1 MFAAPTL
8 AALAPGCAPSPA
20 AEAAASRKTAATSA
34 QLAIAPKELVERVKA
49 AIAAP
54 PLSVPVEAQEK
65 GIVVTGWKRY
75 RGDFHIAHYWQ
86 DRTRFRIE
94 VVPDWDEP
102 TARSKLTVLAET
114 EQRSAEGQT
123 WDREP
128 RIPRPER
135 AHEALKAI
143 LDNLDRSGG
152 KQ

>member
-1 MFAAPTL
+1 MFAAP
-8 AALAPGCAPSPA
+8 ALAPLATGCAPTPA

-34 QLAIAPKELVERVKA
+34 QLAVPPKELVERVKA
-49 AIAAP
+49 AVAAP
-54 PLSVPVEAQEK
+54 PLSVPVETQEK
-65 GIVVTGWKRY
+65 GTLVTGWKPY

-128 RIPRPER
+128 RIPRPAR
-135 AHEALKAI
+135 AQEALKAI
-143 LDNLDRSGG
+143 LDNVERPAGHE
-152 KQ
+152 